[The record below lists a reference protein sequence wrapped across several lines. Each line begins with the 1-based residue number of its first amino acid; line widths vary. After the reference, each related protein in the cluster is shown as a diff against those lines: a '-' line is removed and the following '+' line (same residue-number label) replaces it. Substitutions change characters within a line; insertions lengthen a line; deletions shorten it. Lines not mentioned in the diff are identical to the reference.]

1 MTADRPAFT
10 FSGPFD
16 GQLVAT
22 SIHAGHDVRAD
33 LARRMVLDEDVR
45 FREEDPFTD
54 RISGRMPSVVRV
66 HRSRFEVDLNRDREG
81 AVYATPDD
89 CWGLVV
95 WEGERLDED
104 AAEESRRLHDEFY
117 AQLARHL
124 DPIAARGPFAARA
137 QTLSEP
143 TMSAAP
149 DISPATARAS
159 ARTSRLSRER
169 IRSAWL
175 FLAPMLI
182 VLAGVALYPLYRTIW
197 FSFTDASLDLLGEA
211 RFIGWRN
218 YLEYVD
224 YGNGD
229 GEWFGLLADSR
240 WWRSVWN
247 TVWFAIVSVSLE
259 TLWFEDLGDGTTR
272 LHAQSLCD
280 SFEAR
285 DGWLA
290 SGMEV
295 GVDEGYGKLDALL
308 ADDAVR

>member
-1 MTADRPAFT
+1 MSADQPAFT

-124 DPIAARGPFAARA
+124 DPIAARGPFVLYDCHSYNHRRDGADAPPAPVADNPQVNLGTGSLDRERFAPVVDAFTQALSARSTVEGPIDVRENVRFRGAHLARWVHERYPGTGCALALEFKKTYMDEWTGTPQDEVIDQLAAA
-137 QTLSEP
+137 LE
-143 TMSAAP
+143 
-149 DISPATARAS
+149 ATA
-159 ARTSRLSRER
+159 E
-169 IRSAWL
+169 
-175 FLAPMLI
+175 P
-182 VLAGVALYPLYRTIW
+182 VLAAL
-197 FSFTDASLDLLGEA
+197 AQ
-211 RFIGWRN
+211 
-218 YLEYVD
+218 V
-224 YGNGD
+224 
-229 GEWFGLLADSR
+229 
-240 WWRSVWN
+240 RS
-247 TVWFAIVSVSLE
+247 
-259 TLWFEDLGDGTTR
+259 
-272 LHAQSLCD
+272 
-280 SFEAR
+280 
-285 DGWLA
+285 
-290 SGMEV
+290 
-295 GVDEGYGKLDALL
+295 
-308 ADDAVR
+308 